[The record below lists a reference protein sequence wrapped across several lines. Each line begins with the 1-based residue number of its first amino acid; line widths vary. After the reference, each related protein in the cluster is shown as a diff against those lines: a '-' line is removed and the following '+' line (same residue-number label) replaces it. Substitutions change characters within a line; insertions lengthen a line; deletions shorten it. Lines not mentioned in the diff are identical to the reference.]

1 MTLVIRPEFALVG
14 ALFCVHPSIAAA
26 QTTSAS
32 TGDTLFGWSVSGSL
46 EALVSPDYIGS
57 KTYRVG
63 PRGGLQFSRSGE
75 LPIFSAS
82 DDSPGLQLIGDN
94 TLTTGVVV
102 GWQSSRDNDGA
113 LKGFDKIDW
122 SIEPGL
128 YAAWWPTAGLR
139 LRGEVRRGFHGDEGW
154 MADLGADAV
163 LDDRRWLLSI
173 GPRVHLADSKFTHTY
188 FEVTAAEAAQS
199 PYGVKPFGAHGSFT
213 AVGGLVSVE
222 YRYKKRWSV
231 LADAD
236 YQRILGT
243 AADSPIVAQLG
254 SRDQFTAAIGL
265 RYAFGRSRSAQNF

>member
-1 MTLVIRPEFALVG
+1 MTRAMWRALAVAG
-14 ALFCVHPSIAAA
+14 ALLNVHPSTAAA

-46 EALVSPDYIGS
+46 EALVSPEYIGS
-57 KTYRVG
+57 KTYKVG
-63 PRGGLQFSRSGE
+63 PRGGLQFTRSGD
-75 LPIFSAS
+75 LPIFSAP

-94 TLTTGVVV
+94 TLSTGVVV
-102 GWQSSRDNDGA
+102 GWQSTRDNDGA
-113 LKGFDKIDW
+113 LKGFDKVDW

-128 YAAWWPTAGLR
+128 YATWWPTDGLR

-163 LDDRRWLLSI
+163 HDGRRWLVSI

-188 FEVTAAEAAQS
+188 FDVSAADAAQS
-199 PYGVKPFGAHGSFT
+199 PYGIAPFAAHGNFT

-236 YQRILGT
+236 YQRLLGT

-265 RYAFGRSRSAQNF
+265 RYAFGRSRRAQSF